1 MSYFFNKAPLFIGL
15 LLKATSFA
23 VYPSTNTSFLSNNVI
38 EFKNSVYESYGQGNE
53 KLILRFK
60 EGSMNLDNQVINL
73 IGDVEGTFNLDGKTF
88 DLKTNGLRGNLI
100 DKTISSKQSTLFET
114 EDIEI
119 VSSDMEIT
127 QTTLEGIKILF
138 NNVNLDKINLGS
150 RISKGKANEVELFLA
165 KDLIVM
171 KGKAVFSEDNMK
183 IISDEIHYDLSQDI
197 VLKSVNSKIIN
208 NL

>member
-1 MSYFFNKAPLFIGL
+1 M
-15 LLKATSFA
+15 ATSFV

-53 KLILRFK
+53 QLILRFK
-60 EGSMNLDNQVINL
+60 EGSMNLDNRVINL

-88 DLKTNGLRGNLI
+88 NLKTNGLRGNLL
-100 DKTISSKQSTLFET
+100 DKTISSKKSTLFKT

-119 VSSDMEIT
+119 VSSDMEIA
-127 QTTLEGIKILF
+127 QTPLTRIKIQF
-138 NNVNLDKINLGS
+138 NNVNLDKINSGS
-150 RISKGKANEVELFLA
+150 KINKGKADEVELFLA
-165 KDLIVM
+165 KDLILM
-171 KGKAVFSEDNMK
+171 KGNTEFNDDNMK
-183 IISDEIHYDLSQDI
+183 IISDEIHYDLSQDR

>member
-1 MSYFFNKAPLFIGL
+1 M
-15 LLKATSFA
+15 ATSFA
-23 VYPSTNTSFLSNNVI
+23 AHPSTNISFLANNVI
-38 EFKNSVYESYGQGNE
+38 EFKNSVYESYGQGDE
-53 KLILRFK
+53 RLFL
-60 EGSMNLDNQVINL
+60 SL
-73 IGDVEGTFNLDGKTF
+73 IGDVEGIFNLDGKTF
-88 DLKTNGLRGNLI
+88 NLKTNDLRGNLL
-100 DKTISSKQSTLFET
+100 DKTIASKQSSLFET

-127 QTTLEGIKILF
+127 QTPLEGIKILF

-183 IISDEIHYDLSQDI
+183 IISDEIHYDLSQDR

>member
-1 MSYFFNKAPLFIGL
+1 M
-15 LLKATSFA
+15 ATSFA
-23 VYPSTNTSFLSNNVI
+23 AHPSTNISFLANNVI
-38 EFKNSVYESYGQGNE
+38 EFKNSVYESYGQGDE
-53 KLILRFK
+53 RLFLRSK
-60 EGSMNLDNQVINL
+60 EGSVDLDNQVINL

-88 DLKTNGLRGNLI
+88 DLKTNGLRGNLL

-127 QTTLEGIKILF
+127 QTPLEGIKILF

-150 RISKGKANEVELFLA
+150 RISKGKADEVELFLA

-183 IISDEIHYDLSQDI
+183 IISDEIHYDLSQDR

>member
-1 MSYFFNKAPLFIGL
+1 M
-15 LLKATSFA
+15 ATSFA
-23 VYPSTNTSFLSNNVI
+23 AHPSTNNSFLSNNII

-53 KLILRFK
+53 KLVFRSK
-60 EGSMNLDNQVINL
+60 EGSMDLNNQVISL

-88 DLKTNGLRGNLI
+88 NLKTNGLRGNLL

-119 VSSDMEIT
+119 ASSDMEIT
-127 QTTLEGIKILF
+127 QTPLAGIKILF

-150 RISKGKANEVELFLA
+150 RISKGKANEVDLFLA

-171 KGKAVFSEDNMK
+171 KGNAEFNEDNMK
-183 IISDEIHYDLSQDI
+183 IMSDEIHYDLNQDI
-197 VLKSVNSKIIN
+197 ILKSVNSKIIN